1 MRLFLVCSALQEVD
15 NSSFQ
20 ETYEVCAQKIA
31 TELNK
36 KPTDMGSLLNNPMAD
51 MLMKGMMGAMKN
63 VAKDTN
69 MAIPKFKA
77 RIWNAPDKQSRDI
90 ADIIEGI
97 TRSNVHGIREDILL
111 SDRIDQY
118 TADSFTK
125 KWMYADTEIRDSYKE
140 SYFDVS
146 CRLRLF
152 FNTLRQDRDDENV
165 NDAIIIAKS
174 DILNLIKMLWLN
186 RTQESFLSSKK
197 MEQGSVY
204 VLENSN
210 DLGLL

>member
-1 MRLFLVCSALQEVD
+1 MRLFLVCDTLSIVD
-15 NSSFQ
+15 DNSFQ

-69 MAIPKFKA
+69 VAIPKFKA
-77 RIWNAPDKQSRDI
+77 RIWNSPNETSRNI

-111 SDRIDQY
+111 NDRIDQY
-118 TADSFTK
+118 TADAFTK
-125 KWMYADTEIRDSYKE
+125 KWVYADTHIRDSYKE

-165 NDAIIIAKS
+165 NDAIIIANS

-197 MEQGSVY
+197 IEPGSVY